1 MKNRI
6 IAGIAAGTMA
16 LAGVVIAK
24 WEGTRYKAYLDSVGV
39 PTICQGHTRGVKM
52 GDTATPEQCEE
63 FLYEDMQI
71 AAIPVSQCITRPLP
85 VHVLA
90 ALISASYNIGPKVVC
105 GSTLQRK
112 INSGDIE
119 GGCRELLRWD
129 KAEGKTLRGLTYRR
143 EDEYRMCWPDFS
155 NVRSGSYVIY

>member
-1 MKNRI
+1 
-6 IAGIAAGTMA
+6 MA

-24 WEGTRYKAYLDSVGV
+24 WEGLRYEAYQDSVGV
-39 PTICQGHTRGVKM
+39 WTICAGHTRGVKP
-52 GDTATPEQCEE
+52 GDKATQEQCDQ

-71 AAIPVSQCITRPLP
+71 AAIPVAQCITHPVP

-112 INSGDIE
+112 MNAGDIE

-129 KAEGKTLRGLTYRR
+129 KAGGETLRGLTYRR

-155 NVRSGSYVIY
+155 NVRSGSIVSH